1 MTAEELTQQGIA
13 ALKGGDTARARELL
27 LQAVEH
33 DPQNQLALLWLAGTG
48 KDPLEQKRYL
58 ERVVAID
65 ATSATGRRAATG
77 LQHLAAKLQDA
88 PAAAPPTLSPSPPPA
103 ASSTSSESP
112 TIPGMVTMQPP
123 QDEPPQAD
131 PAPPPAPEEPA
142 PPPAQQQDAE
152 TQPAIKSLSRSS
164 LLPGALPADTL
175 PPPSPPPTTP
185 PTTPPPTP
193 AATTEEG
200 TAEQSSSQLPP
211 LPKGHAPPP
220 EKERK
225 IPVWVWVVG
234 ALALISLV
242 PCVCIGGVGVLT
254 LLGSQ
259 VSEVFTNVEGGLVSG
274 EPTPSIPISDLEPF
288 THEDTGISG
297 LRPVNWEDFSDY
309 DYVEYSSSAAAPDDF
324 AAWVTPPV
332 DFAND
337 DIVQTSEDFL
347 ASFKEDYGE
356 VEPTEVLEETSFDDG
371 SATLLV
377 SYSETYWW
385 GDEESIVRHTAYVRT
400 APVDEG
406 LLVVYAYVPA
416 DLFALQETHIRSMV
430 DSLMVE

>member
-13 ALKGGDTARARELL
+13 ALKSGDKARARELL

-48 KDPLEQKRYL
+48 KDLLEQKRYL
-58 ERVVAID
+58 EQVVAID

-77 LQHLAAKLQDA
+77 LQHLSAKLQDA
-88 PAAAPPTLSPSPPPA
+88 AAAAPPTRSPSPPPA
-103 ASSTSSESP
+103 TSSTSSESP
-112 TIPGMVTMQPP
+112 TMPGMAAMQPP

-142 PPPAQQQDAE
+142 PPLAQQQDAE
-152 TQPAIKSLSRSS
+152 PQPAIKSLSRSS
-164 LLPGALPADTL
+164 LLPGSLPADTL

-185 PTTPPPTP
+185 PPT

-200 TAEQSSSQLPP
+200 TADQSHSQLPP

-259 VSEVFTNVEGGLVSG
+259 VSEVFSNVEGGGLVSS
-274 EPTPSIPISDLEPF
+274 EPAPSIPISDLEPF

-309 DYVEYSSSAAAPDDF
+309 DYFEVSSSAAAPDDF
-324 AAWVTPPV
+324 VAWVTPPE
-332 DFAND
+332 DFTND

-347 ASFKEDYGE
+347 ASFKEDYGD

-406 LLVVYAYVPA
+406 LLVAYAYVPA
-416 DLFALQETHIRSMV
+416 DLFALQENHIRSMV
-430 DSLMVE
+430 DSLTVE